1 MKSIISTWP
10 LASRLDWFGN
20 YDTKIIGGFLSQ
32 RCIPIPLFFF
42 LISMSWMTER
52 FSDLKY
58 WYYIMSTKIWALTFQ
73 HKELFEIDW
82 STQKFKWT
90 MSSNTKRRD
99 WVRKKYLKKNR
110 WVLSHHSICIKYTN
124 ATVHFA
130 CRWNEV
136 KLLDLYR
143 SENKPLIHKL
153 YLLQVNKSGFPP
165 K

>member
-20 YDTKIIGGFLSQ
+20 YDTKIIGGFLSNT
-32 RCIPIPLFFF
+32 PLFLPYFNELNDWKILWSQILILHNVYQNLSSDF
-42 LISMSWMTER
+42 LTQGVVWDWLE
-52 FSDLKY
+52 Y
-58 WYYIMSTKIWALTFQ
+58 TKIWMNNVIQ
-73 HKELFEIDW
+73 YQKERLGE
-82 STQKFKWT
+82 
-90 MSSNTKRRD
+90 
-99 WVRKKYLKKNR
+99 KKISEEKS
-110 WVLSHHSICIKYTN
+110 LSIITYHWICIKYTN